1 MQIKSIMRYH
11 PTPVRMATIKNQ
23 MLVCLKREPFC
34 TVVGNINKWL
44 VWKNSTVFPQKLK
57 NRITIWIRNSTL
69 GYLSEENGNTN
80 LKSYMHSHV
89 HCSIIYSSQ
98 DMETTLVFINRQMD
112 KEIVA
117 YIYIYKHRHTYTM
130 EYFSVIK
137 RMKVCHVWQNG
148 WILRTLC
155 HYAKRNKSNWE
166 RQILCN
172 LSYTWNLEKK
182 KATKIMHTEN
192 ILVITRGRGCGSR
205 GKL

>member
-11 PTPVRMATIKNQ
+11 PTPVRMAPIKKTNVG
-23 MLVCLKREPFC
+23 MFEKGTLLHCCWEYKLVASME
-34 TVVGNINKWL
+34 
-44 VWKNSTVFPQKLK
+44 NSTVFPQKLK

-117 YIYIYKHRHTYTM
+117 YIYIYSHRHTYTLD
-130 EYFSVIK
+130 YFSVIK
-137 RMKVCHVWQNG
+137 RM
-148 WILRTLC
+148 
-155 HYAKRNKSNWE
+155 
-166 RQILCN
+166 
-172 LSYTWNLEKK
+172 
-182 KATKIMHTEN
+182 
-192 ILVITRGRGCGSR
+192 
-205 GKL
+205 